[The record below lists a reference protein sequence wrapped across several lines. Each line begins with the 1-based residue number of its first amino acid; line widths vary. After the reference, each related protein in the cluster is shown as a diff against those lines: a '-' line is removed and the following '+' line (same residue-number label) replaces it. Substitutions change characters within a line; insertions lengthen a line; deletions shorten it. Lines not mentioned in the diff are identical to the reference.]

1 MNKSSLCFKEIDIN
15 RNMTP
20 GQKPPSHSSIGWS
33 TEIGLLFGMA
43 LERLLHFGR
52 AKKVAPEE
60 NIFSGEELHFVENI
74 NRQCKAAW
82 RIRKYRGRRG
92 KSIFIIDSN

>member
-1 MNKSSLCFKEIDIN
+1 
-15 RNMTP
+15 MTP
-20 GQKPPSHSSIGWS
+20 GQKSPSHSSIGWS

-43 LERLLHFGR
+43 LDRLLHRRR
-52 AKKVAPEE
+52 AKKLAPQE
-60 NIFSGEELHFVENI
+60 NILQSEEPHFVENI
-74 NRQCKAAW
+74 NRQCKTAW

>member
-1 MNKSSLCFKEIDIN
+1 MTSAQKSA
-15 RNMTP
+15 
-20 GQKPPSHSSIGWS
+20 SHSIGWS
-33 TEIGLLFGMA
+33 TGIGLLVGRT
-43 LERLLHFGR
+43 LYRLFHFGR
-52 AKKVAPEE
+52 AKKVAPAE
-60 NIFSGEELHFVENI
+60 NSLNGEDLHFVENI

>member
-1 MNKSSLCFKEIDIN
+1 MDIH
-15 RNMTP
+15 RNMAP
-20 GQKPPSHSSIGWS
+20 GQKSASHSFIGWS

-43 LERLLHFGR
+43 LDRLLRFGR
-52 AKKVAPEE
+52 PKKVAPEE
-60 NIFSGEELHFVENI
+60 NIFNGEDLTFVETI

-92 KSIFIIDSN
+92 KTIFIIDSN